1 VSILL
6 SSGLPTPC
14 KLFANSLT
22 ITLLITPSVW
32 GLADGARKI
41 GVDGEVVSY
50 AVLDV
55 LAKGVF
61 GAWLLVTHA
70 KLRESDV
77 ELNGFWSNGLN
88 SEGAVRLG
96 EDDGA

>member
-1 VSILL
+1 MQLAVH
-6 SSGLPTPC
+6 
-14 KLFANSLT
+14 
-22 ITLLITPSVW
+22 LLIRYSVW

-41 GVDGEVVSY
+41 GVDGEIISY

-61 GAWLLVTHA
+61 GAWLLITHA
-70 KLRESDV
+70 NLPESDV
-77 ELNGFWSNGLN
+77 ELTGFWSNGLN
-88 SEGAVRLG
+88 QDGAVRLG

>member
-1 VSILL
+1 VPTL
-6 SSGLPTPC
+6 SSSGPPTPC
-14 KLFANSLT
+14 KYIAASCHHISLT
-22 ITLLITPSVW
+22 THSVW
-32 GLADGARKI
+32 GLADGARI
-41 GVDGEVVSY
+41 VGVDGEVIAY
-50 AVLDV
+50 AILDV

-70 KLRESDV
+70 KMAESDV

-88 SEGAVRLG
+88 SEGAIRIG